1 MALPSNFRKLWA
13 ASALSNLADGV
24 RLTALPLLAATV
36 TRDPGLVAGVVVA
49 NRLPW
54 LLLALVGGAV
64 ADRVDRRWLMVSM
77 QAIRLLLIGGLALAV
92 AGGWHPLPLI
102 YAVSFLI
109 GVTEVLFD
117 VSAQSIVPSIVGRDR
132 LEEANGRLFAT
143 EIGANEFVG
152 PPLGGT
158 LFAAAHALPF
168 ASSAAVFGVA
178 GLLVARLRGSFAPV
192 RSASPTTVK
201 HDIDEGLRWLI
212 NHRLIRTM
220 AIMVGVSNM
229 TFSATFSTFVL
240 FALERLGMGEI
251 AFGFL
256 MASIALGSVLGSLMA
271 HRTAKLLGLTVAL
284 IGSVLLMGIGLLGVG
299 LTTSIPIIVALFV
312 AMGVANMTWN
322 VITVSLRQS
331 LIPDHLLGRV
341 NSVYRLLAWGTMP
354 IGAGLGGL
362 LASTLGLASPFLI
375 GGVVNVVMGVLA
387 LPIVNTTEVAR
398 ARAAVSGY

>member
-1 MALPSNFRKLWA
+1 MVLPTNFRKLWA

-36 TRDPGLVAGVVVA
+36 TRDPSLVAGVVLA

-64 ADRVDRRWLMVSM
+64 ADRVDRRWLMASM
-77 QAIRLLLIGGLALAV
+77 QAIRLLLVGGLAIAV

-102 YAVSFLI
+102 YAVSFLF

-152 PPLGGT
+152 PPLGGA
-158 LFAAAHALPF
+158 LFAAARALPF
-168 ASSAAVFGVA
+168 ASSAVAFGAA
-178 GLLVARLRGSFAPV
+178 GLLVARLRGSFVPV
-192 RSASPTTVK
+192 RAASPTTVRA
-201 HDIDEGLRWLI
+201 DIREGVTWLVK
-212 NHRLIRTM
+212 HRLIRTM

-229 TFSATFSTFVL
+229 MFSATFSIFVL
-240 FALERLGMGEI
+240 FALERLGVSEVG
-251 AFGFL
+251 FGLL
-256 MASIALGSVLGSLMA
+256 MASIALGSVLGSLIA
-271 HRTAKLLGLTVAL
+271 HRIANLLGLTVAL
-284 IGSVLLMGIGLLGVG
+284 IGSVHVMGLGLFGVG
-299 LTTSIPIIVALFV
+299 LTRSIPIIVALFIG
-312 AMGVANMTWN
+312 MGVANMTWN

-331 LIPDHLLGRV
+331 LIPDRLLGRV

-354 IGAGLGGL
+354 IGAGIGGL
-362 LASTLGLASPFLI
+362 LASTLGLESPFLI

-387 LPIVNTTEVAR
+387 LPIVNTAEIER
-398 ARAAVSGY
+398 ARAAVAV